1 MTSAHPDPGPPTARS
16 RPPAGPPAAP
26 SRRAAGKP
34 TGALPAPGRRPARA
48 RHTFLAGLG
57 LAALTACLPGAITP
71 PPAGPG
77 ATAVPRTGAR
87 PPIAAPGTAAGVP
100 VRATAHLYPA
110 QILDFSSWKLTLPV
124 TAAPGADHGDGPWAN
139 QVSLP
144 ALRTFS
150 MPPYFAPTGDGTGV
164 QFLAPVDGATTPGSH
179 YPRSELREMAGPHV
193 PAAWSSLVG
202 TNTMTIRE
210 AITHLPGA
218 RPEVVAA
225 QIHGPSSYVA
235 MIRLDGNRLYVEH
248 DGRDV
253 GDLDTYYRLGTVFQ
267 IRMIAA
273 GGFVSVSY
281 NDHAPVGFPLRASG
295 LYFKAG
301 CYTQSNP
308 RKGDQPGAYGAVSI
322 YDLHVS
328 H

>member
-1 MTSAHPDPGPPTARS
+1 MTSARPDPGPPTAR
-16 RPPAGPPAAP
+16 PGTPA
-26 SRRAAGKP
+26 
-34 TGALPAPGRRPARA
+34 GALPTPGHPSAPPGPPRR
-48 RHTFLAGLG
+48 TFLTGLG
-57 LAALTACLPGAITP
+57 LAALTACLPGTITP
-71 PPAGPG
+71 SPARHG
-77 ATAVPRTGAR
+77 ATAGAR
-87 PPIAAPGTAAGVP
+87 PAIAAPGSAAGRLIP
-100 VRATAHLYPA
+100 AGAGPRPA
-110 QILDFSSWKLTLPV
+110 QILDLSTWKLTLPV
-124 TAAPGADHGDGPWAN
+124 TAAPGADDSDGPWAA

-150 MPPYFAPTGDGTGV
+150 LPPYFAPTGDGTGV

-179 YPRSELREMAGPHV
+179 YPRSELREMAGPRV

-210 AITHLPGA
+210 AITHVPGA
-218 RPEVVAA
+218 RPQVVAG
-225 QIHGPSSYVA
+225 QIHGPSRYVA

-253 GDLDTYYRLGTVFQ
+253 GDLDTDYQLGTVFQ
-267 IRMIAA
+267 IRMVAA

-281 NDHAPVGFPLRASG
+281 NDDAPVGFPLRAGG